1 MTQVKLAMP
10 TMNDSE
16 EDWLC
21 YISAIKIAS
30 QRLGINMGRSRQ
42 ESLHMAWQVH
52 RLAMS
57 VMSTGVWKQ
66 YPPLKKLVW
75 SNLKNTVG
83 FIDEMMNY
91 NDISGSDKAKWKGDY
106 SNYMDARNREEG
118 RYYYAYRCR
127 SKSEENAGDPKRK
140 METTITTEIVVKR
153 QKVEDSM
160 EEMAVVEDLDLSER
174 DEKGDEAK
182 DGEVTAT
189 EERDL
194 GIRGTL
200 EVDLDKE
207 EEAHCDEED
216 EVDSDKEDEAYCDEE
231 DPQRVG
237 AGDEGG
243 SKSKEERTTGF
254 KETGDEDP
262 PSERPEVEG
271 LSGVDNI
278 GGAFVIK
285 HGYKSEE
292 KLYNHLVR
300 FGKVIDIVN
309 EDGSEIEDPENLPK
323 TVVVEFE
330 KAENKVSMSSDQ
342 EQQKWKMHNN
352 HFENVTLKEREEG
365 GVRQP
370 CRWDICGDEDVLE
383 MIGNQA
389 QLTIQMKSSVEENE
403 YYSKVTN
410 VYYQGQKVVT
420 CDKGKLCLEKVTE
433 IKDIRMPGRF
443 EKSKNF
449 HTQKCID
456 MKVIQTIETE

>member
-1 MTQVKLAMP
+1 
-10 TMNDSE
+10 MNDDE

-21 YISAIKIAS
+21 YIGAIKIAS

-57 VMSTGVWKQ
+57 VMSTGVWKK
-66 YPPLKKLVW
+66 YPSLKKLVW

-83 FIDEMMNY
+83 FIDEIMSY
-91 NDISGSDKAKWKGDY
+91 NDISGSDRAMWKGDY
-106 SNYMDARNREEG
+106 SNYMDARNKEEG

-160 EEMAVVEDLDLSER
+160 EELAVVEDLDLSER

-182 DGEVTAT
+182 EGEVTAT

-200 EVDLDKE
+200 EADLDKE
-207 EEAHCDEED
+207 EEAHCGEED
-216 EVDSDKEDEAYCDEE
+216 EVDSGKEDEAHCDEE
-231 DPQRVG
+231 DPLRVG
-237 AGDEGG
+237 DKGG

-262 PSERPEVEG
+262 PSERPEIEG
-271 LSGVDNI
+271 LSGVDKR
-278 GGAFVIK
+278 GGAFVIN

-309 EDGSEIEDPENLPK
+309 EDGSEIEDPENLPQ

-330 KAENKVSMSSDQ
+330 NADYRVSIS
-342 EQQKWKMHNN
+342 KWRMHNSC
-352 HFENVTLKEREEG
+352 FENMTLKEKEEG

-383 MIGNQA
+383 MIGNNA
-389 QLTIQMKSSVEENE
+389 QLTIHVKSSVEENE
-403 YYSKVTN
+403 YYTKVTS
-410 VYYQGQKVVT
+410 VYYQGQRVVT

-433 IKDIRMPGRF
+433 FRDIRMPGRL

-449 HTQKCID
+449 HTQKSFD
-456 MKVIQTIETE
+456 MKNIQTIETK

>member
-1 MTQVKLAMP
+1 
-10 TMNDSE
+10 MNDDE

-21 YISAIKIAS
+21 YIGAIKIAS

-57 VMSTGVWKQ
+57 VMSTGVWKK
-66 YPPLKKLVW
+66 YPSLKKLVW

-83 FIDEMMNY
+83 FIDEIMNY
-91 NDISGSDKAKWKGDY
+91 NDISGSDRAKWKGDY
-106 SNYMDARNREEG
+106 SNYMDARNKEEG

-140 METTITTEIVVKR
+140 IETTITTEIVVKR
-153 QKVEDSM
+153 QKVEDCM

-174 DEKGDEAK
+174 DEKGDEDEAEE
-182 DGEVTAT
+182 GEVTAT
-189 EERDL
+189 EARDL

-207 EEAHCDEED
+207 EEAHCGEED
-216 EVDSDKEDEAYCDEE
+216 EVDSGKEDEAYCDEE
-231 DPQRVG
+231 DPLRVG
-237 AGDEGG
+237 DKGG

-262 PSERPEVEG
+262 PSERPEIEG
-271 LSGVDNI
+271 LSGVDKR
-278 GGAFVIK
+278 GGAFVIN

-309 EDGSEIEDPENLPK
+309 EDGSEIEDPENLPQ

-330 KAENKVSMSSDQ
+330 NADNRVSIS
-342 EQQKWKMHNN
+342 KWRMHNSC
-352 HFENVTLKEREEG
+352 FENMTLKEKEEG

-383 MIGNQA
+383 MIGNNA
-389 QLTIQMKSSVEENE
+389 QLTIHVKSSVEENE
-403 YYSKVTN
+403 YYTKVTS
-410 VYYQGQKVVT
+410 VYYQGQRVVT

-433 IKDIRMPGRF
+433 FRDIRMPGRL

-449 HTQKCID
+449 HTQKSFD
-456 MKVIQTIETE
+456 MKDIQTIETK